1 LIDFARA
8 TLKGAYRRARLA
20 PELKL
25 GDALWY
31 ILLDLFVSAAEERAV
46 TVSNA
51 CVASNLPHTTGL
63 RQVSYLLETGYV
75 ACDRDPH
82 DARRKLVSLTEP
94 GRAFVAA
101 SLRGD
106 LDTVSEM
113 GMAAMR

>member
-1 LIDFARA
+1 LIEFARL

-31 ILLDLFVSAAEERAV
+31 ILLDLFVSADEGRAV

-63 RQVSYLLETGYV
+63 RHVNYLLETDYL
-75 ACDRDPH
+75 ACDRDPG
-82 DARRKLVSLTEP
+82 DARRKLVSLTAS
-94 GRAFVAA
+94 GSRFVVDALRAE
-101 SLRGD
+101 

-113 GMAAMR
+113 GMIALG